1 MFGGFGT
8 NTGFPSPQIA
18 GGICLTKTSCLGQII
33 IPHISL
39 DFPVAHSGFSLC
51 VFWYREECQR
61 EGTSGISD
69 SPANTSSAQGNQV
82 VPGNPFLFR
91 NLRNPVCGT
100 SASGGGPDEGCIYL
114 SSEEQGALGSV
125 RPGPCVAE
133 QGVSHR
139 LRGKV

>member
-33 IPHISL
+33 IPHIRL
-39 DFPVAHSGFSLC
+39 DFQVAHTGFSLC
-51 VFWYREECQR
+51 IVWYREECQR
-61 EGTSGISD
+61 EGTSVISD
-69 SPANTSSAQGNQV
+69 SPPNTSSAQGNQA

-100 SASGGGPDEGCIYL
+100 PASGGGQMKGAFTCHLKSRGRWGL
-114 SSEEQGALGSV
+114 SGQGHVWLS
-125 RPGPCVAE
+125 
-133 QGVSHR
+133 
-139 LRGKV
+139 RG